1 VFWKRDI
8 LPGVR
13 DSCRAVV
20 DCLTSL
26 QYFDKLATKLKARGR
41 LHVPRVFLF
50 LSSNGRDKVKLS
62 PHIVDKTEWADGHSS
77 PVTTPSTCDY
87 TAIWKCRSVSCL

>member
-1 VFWKRDI
+1 
-8 LPGVR
+8 
-13 DSCRAVV
+13 V

-62 PHIVDKTEWADGHSS
+62 PHIVDKTESHPQLQH
-77 PVTTPSTCDY
+77 PVP
-87 TAIWKCRSVSCL
+87 AIILQYGSVALLAV